1 MWSSMTSQ
9 WHLRVIGESNLVGPD
24 GVQSNLSAK
33 PKRFAVLVFLALPT
47 PGRRV
52 RRDVLLAT
60 FWPDLDSAH
69 ARNALR
75 ATLHQLRQT
84 IGPDAIRGS
93 GEEEL
98 WLDSAAIHVDF
109 ADLTRAL
116 DGGDVSPWLALPS
129 LELVPGLHVPDAPA
143 FEEWLDAQ
151 RHSLDTRIVRGASA
165 LADTAERA
173 GDFPRAVIAAQAAT
187 RIARA
192 DEVAV
197 RRLISLLDR
206 SGDRGGALAEFESFE
221 RWLGEQFEATPSPE
235 TVALV
240 QCVRERT
247 LAALPSTAPGPTAPA
262 ESAPDARP
270 LAATEA
276 HSAPRS
282 LTHAVS
288 LARRQRWPRWLP
300 LGAAFAAAIVLMAG
314 AAVARSRSGR
324 PPDGADSMPIAIV
337 PFRNE
342 VADSTVAYFAP
353 ALGESVADGLPSSV
367 GLPYAASRAAHAADS
382 INPEQRLR
390 AFGARTIVSGTL
402 SGARDSLAL
411 HVTIAGPDGRVLF
424 AHSWLHGSERG
435 LLFLRDSVVAA
446 VRQTAGVPARK
457 VPPRH
462 VPVAEAYQLSL
473 NAAWLFGR
481 RSRAELLRS
490 RDLYTKALEIDPEW
504 EDLWVGLSRAT
515 GSLAYRNFIDFR
527 TGMLAAEHAADE
539 ALQRAPDDGRALIER
554 SLARF
559 HLGDRAGAETDA
571 KRAEAFDTTDAR
583 MQSLIGTW
591 WQWSGEHLDSALF
604 YTRRAERLAP
614 WDRQIHLNILQIVGC
629 MPDSALTLREAKNV
643 LDIDPHEP
651 EALETL
657 AWTLTRFG
665 RWDEAASV
673 YQQRYAAWVPR
684 DFSHRISALTGEARF
699 RATVRAI
706 RETMYADQVKHP
718 PPTTPLLETRIALF
732 EDIGMRDSSLA
743 ALSSVVDS
751 LDAHHANMMCAP
763 NLRAFRED
771 PRTRAI
777 VRSRRWVAAEF
788 ARTP

>member
-1 MWSSMTSQ
+1 MTSKWQ
-9 WHLRVIGESNLVGPD
+9 LRIIGESNLVGPD
-24 GVQSNLSAK
+24 GAQSNLSAK
-33 PKRFAVLVFLALPT
+33 SKRFAVLVFLALPT

-60 FWPDLDSAH
+60 FWPELDGTR

-75 ATLHQLRQT
+75 VTLHQLRQT

-109 ADLTRAL
+109 ADLTSAL

-129 LELVPGLHVPDAPA
+129 LELLPGLHVPDAPA
-143 FEEWLDAQ
+143 FEEWLDAL
-151 RHSLDTRIVRGASA
+151 RHSLDTRIVRGVSA
-165 LADTAERA
+165 LADTAERG
-173 GDFPRAVIAAQAAT
+173 GDFPRAVIAARAAT

-192 DEVAV
+192 DEVAM

-235 TVALV
+235 TIALV
-240 QCVRERT
+240 QRVRGRT
-247 LAALPSTAPGPTAPA
+247 LAALPAAASRPTPPK
-262 ESAPDARP
+262 EPAPDAT
-270 LAATEA
+270 LLSAGET
-276 HSAPRS
+276 HSAPAS
-282 LTHAVS
+282 FTHTVSAV
-288 LARRQRWPRWLP
+288 RRPLWPRWLP
-300 LGAAFAAAIVLMAG
+300 LGAAFAAAITLIAG

-324 PPDGADSMPIAIV
+324 APDNVESTPIAIV
-337 PFRNE
+337 PFHNG
-342 VADSTVAYFAP
+342 VADSAVAYFAP
-353 ALGESVADGLPSSV
+353 ALGESVADGLPASV
-367 GLPYAASRAAHAADS
+367 VMPYAASRAAHAADS
-382 INPEQRLR
+382 VNTDQRLR
-390 AFGARTIVSGTL
+390 GFGARTIVSGTL

-411 HVTIAGPDGRVLF
+411 HLTIAGPDGRVLL
-424 AHSWLHGSERG
+424 ARSWLHGSERG
-435 LLFLRDSVVAA
+435 LRFLRDSVVAA
-446 VRQTAGVPARK
+446 VLQTANVPARK

-473 NAAWLFGR
+473 NAAWLLGR
-481 RSRAELLRS
+481 RSRAEMLRS

-504 EDLWVGLSRAT
+504 EDLWLGLSRVT

-527 TGMLAAEHAADE
+527 TGMLASEHAADE
-539 ALQRAPDDGRALIER
+539 ALERAPDDGRALIER

-559 HLGDRAGAETDA
+559 QLGDRAGAQADA
-571 KRAEAFDTTDAR
+571 KRAEVFDTTDAR

-591 WQWSGEHLDSALF
+591 WQWSGDHLDSALF

-629 MPDSALTLREAKNV
+629 LPDSALTLHEARNV

-673 YQQRYAAWVPR
+673 YRQRYAAWVPR
-684 DFSHRISALTGEARF
+684 DFTRRVGALTGEARF

-706 RETMYADQVKHP
+706 RETMYADQLNHP
-718 PPTTPLLETRIALF
+718 PPTAPLLETRIALF
-732 EDIGMRDSSLA
+732 EDVAMRDSSLA

-777 VRSRRWVAAEF
+777 VRRRGWVAAEF

>member
-1 MWSSMTSQ
+1 MTSQ
-9 WHLRVIGESNLVGPD
+9 WELCVVGESNLVGPD
-24 GVQSNLSAK
+24 GAPSNLSAK
-33 PKRFAVLVFLALPT
+33 SKRFAVLVFLALPT
-47 PGRRV
+47 PGRHV

-60 FWPDLDSAH
+60 FWPELDSAR

-75 ATLHQLRQT
+75 VTLHQLRQA

-98 WLDSAAIHVDF
+98 WLDSSSIHVDF

-116 DGGDVSPWLALPS
+116 DGGDVSPWLAHPS
-129 LELVPGLHVPDAPA
+129 LELLPGLHVPDAPG

-151 RHSLDTRIVRGASA
+151 RHSLDARIVRSA
-165 LADTAERA
+165 LALAEGAERA
-173 GDFPRAVIAAQAAT
+173 GDFPQAVLAARAAT

-206 SGDRGGALAEFESFE
+206 SGDRSGALAEFESFQ
-221 RWLGEQFEATPSPE
+221 RWLLDQFEATPSPE

-240 QCVRERT
+240 KRVRERT
-247 LAALPSTAPGPTAPA
+247 LAAAPTAA
-262 ESAPDARP
+262 S
-270 LAATEA
+270 AATARSKPAVDTVQGGAADVRAAPTPAA
-276 HSAPRS
+276 HHVHPTQGP
-282 LTHAVS
+282 L
-288 LARRQRWPRWLP
+288 LARWLP
-300 LGAAFAAAIVLMAG
+300 LGAAFAAVIVLVAG

-324 PPDGADSMPIAIV
+324 APDDADSTPIAIV
-337 PFRNE
+337 PFRNDI
-342 VADSTVAYFAP
+342 ADSTVAYFAP

-367 GLPYAASRAAHAADS
+367 VLPYTASRAARAADS
-382 INPEQRLR
+382 ANAEQRLR

-402 SGARDSLAL
+402 SGDRDSLAL
-411 HVTIAGPDGRVLF
+411 ALTITGHDGRLLF
-424 AHSWLHGSERG
+424 TRSWLHGSERR
-435 LLFLRDSVVAA
+435 LVFLRDSVVAA
-446 VRQTAGVPARK
+446 ILRTARVPPRQL
-457 VPPRH
+457 PPRH

-473 NAAWLFGR
+473 NAAWLLSR
-481 RSRAELLRS
+481 RSRSEMLRS

-504 EDLWVGLSRAT
+504 EDLWLGLARVD
-515 GSLAYRNFIDFR
+515 GGLAYRNFIDFR
-527 TGMLAAEHAADE
+527 TGMLASEQAADE
-539 ALQRAPDDGRALIER
+539 ALQRAPNDGRALIER

-559 HLGDRAGAETDA
+559 QLGDRAGAVADA
-571 KRAEAFDTTDAR
+571 RRAEVFDTTDAR

-591 WQWSGEHLDSALF
+591 WQWSGDHLDSALF

-614 WDRQIHLNILQIVGC
+614 WDRQIHVNILQIVGC

-684 DFSHRISALTGEARF
+684 DLGRRIGALTGEARF

-706 RETMYADQVKHP
+706 REAMYADQLKHP
-718 PPTTPLLETRIALF
+718 PPTIPLLETRIALF
-732 EDIGMRDSSLA
+732 EDVGMRDSSLA

-763 NLRAFRED
+763 NLRAFRDD

-777 VRSRRWVAAEF
+777 VRRRGWVAAEF
-788 ARTP
+788 ARAP